1 MQETGSVLLGTP
13 RLRQIRDV
21 SLSSPGPIHGAG
33 AAGWGEGLTGSAVH
47 RKLTQNWTLHTA
59 DDNGA
64 WRWGQVMVYGSGGF
78 VQQLNRNIEETRT
91 SLQYLQ
97 QLHWMDHM
105 TRAVFV
111 EFSLYNT
118 NTDLLAFFSF
128 LFEFPVS
135 EHTQSS
141 LDLLTF
147 RLQPITGLDLQ
158 LQLTILLFSLVVYFC
173 VCAVLGLMREGWVYL
188 LCPWRLLG
196 ACSLALAACVCG
208 LHISRCAAAGRLW
221 ASYLRQR
228 DGYTDFYPL
237 ARQSQA
243 YTLLSAMLLFILVLK
258 ASHQLRF
265 LREWAVFG
273 RALRR
278 SVWELIGTGLVLLVL
293 LLAYSHTGHL

>member
-1 MQETGSVLLGTP
+1 MNCLFRNLSKPHSLSHSISPSLSLPTP
-13 RLRQIRDV
+13 PFLSCIV
-21 SLSSPGPIHGAG
+21 SLSSPGTIHGTG

-78 VQQLNRNIEETRT
+78 VQQLNRHIEQTRA

-118 NTDLLAFFSF
+118 NTDLLAVFSF

-135 EHTQSS
+135 ERTQSS

-158 LQLTILLFSLVVYFC
+158 LQLTVTPGS
-173 VCAVLGLMREGWVYL
+173 
-188 LCPWRLLG
+188 
-196 ACSLALAACVCG
+196 
-208 LHISRCAAAGRLW
+208 HTKT
-221 ASYLRQR
+221 AS
-228 DGYTDFYPL
+228 
-237 ARQSQA
+237 ASQSQ
-243 YTLLSAMLLFILVLK
+243 S
-258 ASHQLRF
+258 
-265 LREWAVFG
+265 G
-273 RALRR
+273 
-278 SVWELIGTGLVLLVL
+278 
-293 LLAYSHTGHL
+293 YSRGAGAESWN